1 MTRIL
6 HQICTFL
13 RYSTLPLLIIL
24 AACNDSSSTERIP
37 TSDGQV
43 IVVPKDEI
51 YYPEEADFLT
61 NLNPVVIQRKSLKAG
76 EIMPVATDSV
86 YGYDRTESIDWHKA
100 KFGKW
105 AEKYGYKSE
114 VCYLVSTMALF
125 KDVPVDGN
133 HFILQGN
140 YSTFDSDSIGL
151 NINTAERGFIVD
163 MNNHAGFMQMSTVLR
178 YVGYDIDGS
187 AVKQTVPKIDIDKCK
202 WKYEIY
208 DKRDLPQE

>member
-13 RYSTLPLLIIL
+13 RYSTLPVLIIL

-76 EIMPVATDSV
+76 
-86 YGYDRTESIDWHKA
+86 
-100 KFGKW
+100 
-105 AEKYGYKSE
+105 
-114 VCYLVSTMALF
+114 
-125 KDVPVDGN
+125 
-133 HFILQGN
+133 
-140 YSTFDSDSIGL
+140 
-151 NINTAERGFIVD
+151 
-163 MNNHAGFMQMSTVLR
+163 
-178 YVGYDIDGS
+178 
-187 AVKQTVPKIDIDKCK
+187 
-202 WKYEIY
+202 
-208 DKRDLPQE
+208 